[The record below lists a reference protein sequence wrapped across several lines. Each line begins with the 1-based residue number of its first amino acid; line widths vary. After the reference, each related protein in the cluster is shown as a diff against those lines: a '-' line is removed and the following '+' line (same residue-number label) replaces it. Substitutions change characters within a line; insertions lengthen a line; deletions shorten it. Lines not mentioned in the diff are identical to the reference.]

1 MAFMIENM
9 QTENITMKLPYIY
22 ERILHILSSNNSS
35 IYQTKIECCNILSS
49 LAKIKLNKNEFYEKI
64 LGCLKNACNDRVS
77 KVQIAANQ
85 ALKLWLDEGEDN
97 TDTDKSKT
105 PNNGTK
111 LNKLNLLRNLS
122 KMNKDK
128 DKGTYTK
135 TFSPDKIREEIYTKG
150 IGSMIKTEKF
160 LSNRANSALRTKFE
174 IKKGNKEKE
183 KMNKTCMSKS
193 SDLFKSMKR
202 ENKNK
207 LRSSGD
213 DRDNNIKI
221 YFKEKKALALEGM
234 KKDKVEVQDEKFEE
248 NINIS
253 ISKDD
258 DTVKKPNKDKSHN
271 QSNFSKNSMK
281 NNNKSGIQSAKNR
294 SMDKVA
300 LEPGNEHQD
309 EGDELQVQDISE
321 IKKVESMIND
331 NQQDDQQEANNESL
345 LQDKDIA
352 DQGEE
357 QTLQNENEI
366 DRISNME
373 ELDMDNDKIINNSA
387 ACSKNAKSKILA
399 NDDSQCEEMTDKEKI
414 SNKNYQYKSQENKIT
429 SKASESNKTKVE
441 KKESIKSS
449 HIESNNKLD
458 IKSPFFV
465 EEENIADQM
474 MVPEDEFAD
483 NIQHDNEEN
492 YNYEANQINENQEIK
507 NLDEF
512 AERIEDDNPQ
522 QDYENQQIKN
532 GREDEIEE
540 KEEEVEKPII
550 KKKTSPKKKKVIPK
564 KTNKIK
570 SPVKQEN
577 DEMENQNIE
586 ITEEIKIKPS
596 IKQNKKKSLISKIPE
611 EENNI
616 IPDEDEIK
624 QNNAI
629 RSIKNKKP
637 IPKIKV
643 DVKDEK
649 EDLQIPKDYTERIK
663 SSFSTDLSI
672 VNEIKFSLFSKKKI
686 FKFNKIEFISLERNF
701 EDLIDNFQIE
711 MEEKLSLF
719 NHKINNLNKVIQKTP
734 SLIQPK
740 FPSPPKLEIKNTGI
754 STNAI
759 NLNDSFLNLSRI
771 SERQENDLTEMDVTK
786 TERTLTDTK
795 LYKSNLNLE
804 NLAESKILQKEL
816 QNQMI
821 TSRSMNEAFLTPII
835 SQWQNILRDLEN
847 GSINKAFEDCLN
859 LGDDILLLRLI
870 FLTGTVLDSLENITA
885 RKTLL
890 RLVQIW
896 KCGMI
901 QKTIFNLIQQS
912 VGINLFDN
920 LNLEEKNEIL
930 DVLYEFSSLDK
941 DSLLSKN
948 SLYLYNSII
957 K

>member
-1 MAFMIENM
+1 MIENM
-9 QTENITMKLPYIY
+9 QTQNLSIKLPYIY
-22 ERILHILSSNNSS
+22 ERIIHILSSNNSS

-64 LGCLKNACNDRVS
+64 LVCLKNSCNDRVS

-85 ALKLWLDEGEDN
+85 ALKLWLDESEDN

-105 PNNGTK
+105 PNNGSK

-128 DKGTYTK
+128 DKGTLTK
-135 TFSPDKIREEIYTKG
+135 AFSPDKIREEIYTKG
-150 IGSMIKTEKF
+150 IGSMIKTENF

-221 YFKEKKALALEGM
+221 YFKEKKALEGI
-234 KKDKVEVQDEKFEE
+234 KKDNLEVQDEKFEE

-258 DTVKKPNKDKSHN
+258 DAVKQPNKEKISN

-281 NNNKSGIQSAKNR
+281 KNKSGIQSAKNR

-300 LEPGNEHQD
+300 LEHGHESQG

-331 NQQDDQQEANNESL
+331 NQQDDQQEGNNESL
-345 LQDKDIA
+345 LQDKDLA
-352 DQGEE
+352 DEGEE
-357 QTLQNENEI
+357 EKFQNENEI
-366 DRISNME
+366 DRISNKE
-373 ELDMDNDKIINNSA
+373 ELDMDNDKIINNLA
-387 ACSKNAKSKILA
+387 ACSKNDKSKIFA

-492 YNYEANQINENQEIK
+492 FNYEAYQNNEIEEIK

-512 AERIEDDNPQ
+512 AERIEDDNPR

-596 IKQNKKKSLISKIPE
+596 TKQNKKKSQISKIPE

-624 QNNAI
+624 QNNPLK
-629 RSIKNKKP
+629 SIKNKKL
-637 IPKIKV
+637 IPENKREKIKV
-643 DVKDEK
+643 DVKDEE
-649 EDLQIPKDYTERIK
+649 EDMQIPEDYTERIK
-663 SSFSTDLSI
+663 SSFSRDLSI
-672 VNEIKFSLFSKKKI
+672 VNEIKFSLYSKKKI

-701 EDLIDNFQIE
+701 EDPIDNFQIE

-847 GSINKAFEDCLN
+847 GSINKAFEDCLSI
-859 LGDDILLLRLI
+859 GDDILLLRLI